1 MKPTD
6 SLLRGGTWGRVLT
19 GLALVGACTVV
30 DKGDYTFT
38 DVPDDSGG
46 ESGSSNGGSAGSSS
60 GKGGQGGTAGEA
72 GDGNG
77 GTTTGGTSGE
87 AGGGGAGGDGGLCEP
102 NPCENG
108 GTCIQSGTTT
118 RCECAAGYEGVT
130 CGVEID
136 ECDPNP
142 CMNNLPCTDH
152 VADFSCACPP
162 PVTGKTCDLPR
173 FQPIP
178 APPVVPNQPTM
189 ARAVSAD
196 GTIVLGA
203 VNGMVGTIGVSRP
216 FIWTAE
222 GGSRL
227 VPLPSAIRTDV
238 TVTPWSLSGDGTFWV
253 GEYRSSSSTTA
264 PPTPY
269 GGPTEPGGENMP
281 LPGFMLPAAA
291 IGGFAFDTNHD
302 GSRSVGNFT
311 DTAVR
316 AIQWNANGMS
326 LPLMNPYGNASPYAS
341 AGGITRDGSIAA
353 GSAKDGMGSVFVVF
367 WGEAGTTPPGQVRTL
382 TGLQDVEVHAV
393 NEDARVTAGTY
404 WDSAYSNFAFLT
416 DGSRFVPLT
425 PMGAPVPPRSQAFDV
440 SDDGAFV
447 VGEIS
452 GAMAGMTG
460 QQAVI
465 WKADGSFR
473 PVMDVLRDSNAAP
486 PGWTLLVAY
495 GISADGKVVVGS
507 ATDPG
512 GIAQGFIA
520 RLP

>member
-1 MKPTD
+1 MKPSH
-6 SLLRGGTWGRVLT
+6 SLLRGRTWGRALT

-38 DVPDDSGG
+38 DEPGEPGG
-46 ESGSSNGGSAGSSS
+46 ESGSATGGTSGGGSG
-60 GKGGQGGTAGEA
+60 GK
-72 GDGNG
+72 
-77 GTTTGGTSGE
+77 GGTSGE
-87 AGGGGAGGDGGLCEP
+87 AGEGSGGTTAGGTSGGGGEGGDGGLCEP

-108 GTCIQSGTTT
+108 GTCVASGSTTT
-118 RCECAAGYEGVT
+118 CECADGYEGVT
-130 CGVEID
+130 CADAID

-142 CMNNLPCTDH
+142 CMNNLPCTDL

-178 APPVVPNQPTM
+178 SPPVLPNQPTM

-203 VNGMVGTIGVSRP
+203 VNGMIGTMGVTRP
-216 FIWTAE
+216 FIWTVE
-222 GGSRL
+222 EGSRF
-227 VPLPSAIRTDV
+227 VPLPSAIRQDV
-238 TVTPWSLSGDGTFWV
+238 NVTPWSLSGDGTFWV
-253 GEYRSSSSTTA
+253 GEYRSGATPNS

-269 GGPTEPGGENMP
+269 GGPTEPDMMENMP
-281 LPGFMLPAAA
+281 PPGFMLPPTAA
-291 IGGFAFDTNHD
+291 GGFAFDTNHD
-302 GSRSVGNFT
+302 GSRSVGNFA
-311 DTAVR
+311 DTATR
-316 AIQWNANGMS
+316 AVQWNANGMS
-326 LPLMNPYGNASPYAS
+326 LPLPNPYGMNSPYAS

-353 GSAKDGMGSVFVVF
+353 GSVKDGMGNVYVVF
-367 WGEAGTTPPGQVRTL
+367 WGEQGANPPGQVRTL

-404 WDSAYSNFAFLT
+404 WDPAYSNFAFLT
-416 DGSRFVPLT
+416 DGTRFVPLT
-425 PMGAPVPPRSQAFDV
+425 PTGAPVPPRSQAFDV
-440 SDDGAFV
+440 NDDGTFV

-452 GAMAGMTG
+452 GSNMAGMTG

-465 WKADGSFR
+465 WKPDGSFR
-473 PVMDVLRDSNAAP
+473 PVIDILRESNVMPA
-486 PGWTLLVAY
+486 GWVLLVAY
-495 GISADGKVVVGS
+495 GISADGRVVVGS

>member
-1 MKPTD
+1 MTPLD
-6 SLLRGGTWGRVLT
+6 SLRRGRTWGRVLT

-38 DVPDDSGG
+38 DNPDDAGG
-46 ESGSSNGGSAGSSS
+46 ESSGGSAGSSS
-60 GKGGQGGTAGEA
+60 GKGGKGGTAGEGGA
-72 GDGNG
+72 GDGSG

-87 AGGGGAGGDGGLCEP
+87 AGGGGTGGDGGLCEP

-108 GTCIQSGTTT
+108 GTCIVSGTTT

-130 CGVEID
+130 CSDEID

-142 CMNNLPCTDH
+142 CMNNVPCTDH

-162 PVTGKTCDLPR
+162 PVTGKTCELPR

-203 VNGMVGTIGVSRP
+203 VNGMIGTMGAVSRP
-216 FIWTAE
+216 FIWTVE
-222 GGSRL
+222 NGSKL
-227 VPLPSAIRTDV
+227 VPLPGAIRADV

-253 GEYRSSSSTTA
+253 GEYRSGAATNSA
-264 PPTPY
+264 PTPY
-269 GGPTEPGGENMP
+269 GGPTVDDVGNPP
-281 LPGFMLPAAA
+281 LLGFMLPAAA
-291 IGGFAFDTNHD
+291 LGGFAFDTNHD

-311 DTAVR
+311 DTAIR

-326 LPLMNPYGNASPYAS
+326 LPLINPYGMGSPYAS

-353 GSAKDGMGSVFVVF
+353 GSAKDGMGNVFVVF
-367 WGEAGTTPPGQVRTL
+367 WGENPPGQVRTL

-404 WDSAYSNFAFLT
+404 WDTAYSNFAFLT

-425 PMGAPVPPRSQAFDV
+425 PTGAPVPPRSQAFDV
-440 SDDGAFV
+440 SDDGTFV

-452 GAMAGMTG
+452 GAMAGVAQ

-465 WKADGSFR
+465 WKSDGTFR
-473 PVMDVLRDSNAAP
+473 PVIDMLRDSNAAP